1 MLVFLI
7 GLVAGVLGTLFL
19 PRILG
24 PYLPQSLRGA
34 DQEMVGVVT
43 AKERQADQLLL
54 TVDSESGAVLATFSR
69 RVAEIALLGDTLT
82 SEQLERWGLVNR
94 VVSADE
100 VLDTALAL
108 AQRLAAGPTR
118 SLGLAKRLYRRALE
132 IRESVLGPR
141 HARVG
146 DTLNNLGTI
155 L

>member
-69 RVAEIALLGDTLT
+69 RVAEIALLVDPGDSVT
-82 SEQLERWGLVNR
+82 
-94 VVSADE
+94 
-100 VLDTALAL
+100 LAL
-108 AQRLAAGPTR
+108 READPFVHDPRIVRVAKVTPSDRGVADAVRDTPAEVPAAADSSPSAAAVSR
-118 SLGLAKRLYRRALE
+118 DS
-132 IRESVLGPR
+132 
-141 HARVG
+141 
-146 DTLNNLGTI
+146 DTTAVPDSAGTPGS
-155 L
+155 